1 MKMAKKDVDV
11 IDDPDMFLDEVDAS
25 FDLEAPEMMDLDSA
39 TDSGSA
45 NASESMTEGEVAE
58 ARAAISASKDSADQL
73 INASREL
80 ETLVFGVIQDEG
92 NSLAGTEV
100 DIADAKDH
108 LNSHSLKRAKKSVKK
123 AEKSLVT
130 LEEDVLHLRRNI
142 AMVHRLLTQRKINE
156 GEVETI
162 LLRLRSATGAA
173 EMGDV
178 NVAANEVE
186 HLVDDLIGGN
196 TSTLNP
202 FLFRHFWLGLDTRW
216 PAGGDEGILIVRIIN
231 DGPVAMPNMR
241 LAPPVPEGWT
251 CVPTSVDLPIIAPGG
266 NLPLRFEVKA
276 NRRYGADEVPLSRK
290 LAISTAY
297 EMRTGEITATIRA
310 QNRSMEPLQDIVL
323 SPWIPPGFTTAKIPF
338 INRLAPDEVAVIRMP
353 LRIKVGSGVK
363 A

>member
-1 MKMAKKDVDV
+1 MSKQDLDV
-11 IDDPDMFLDEVDAS
+11 IDDPDMLLDEVDAGFEVPNAELDES
-25 FDLEAPEMMDLDSA
+25 VATTSEMS
-39 TDSGSA
+39 
-45 NASESMTEGEVAE
+45 EGEVEE
-58 ARAAISASKDSADQL
+58 ARAAIAASKDSADRL
-73 INASREL
+73 ISASREL
-80 ETLVFGVIQDEG
+80 ESLVFGVIQDEG

-100 DIADAKDH
+100 DIADAKQFLH
-108 LNSHSLKRAKKSVKK
+108 THNLRKARKSVKK
-123 AEKSLVT
+123 AEQSLAL

-142 AMVHRLLTQRKINE
+142 AMLHRLLSEKKINE
-156 GEVETI
+156 SEVETI

-173 EMGDV
+173 EIGDV
-178 NVAANEVE
+178 AIAAGEVE

-216 PAGGDEGILIVRIIN
+216 PAGGDEGVLIVRIIN

-251 CVPTSVDLPIIAPGG
+251 CVPSSVDLPIIAPGG

-276 NRRYGADEVPLSRK
+276 NRRYGADEIPLSRK
-290 LAISTAY
+290 LAIATSY

-323 SPWIPPGFTTAKIPF
+323 SPWIPPGFTTPKVPF
-338 INRLAPDEVAVIRMP
+338 INRLAPDEVALIRMP
-353 LRIKVGSGVK
+353 LRIKIGSGGN